1 MSDAL
6 ILIIEDNPKNLKLR
20 RDVLQFKGYQT
31 VEAETAEA
39 GIKLAR
45 ERQPALILMDIQLP
59 GMDGREA
66 MKVLKANEKTQQ
78 IPIIAVTSFAM
89 KGDRERLLAD
99 GFNAYLAK
107 PVNIKELPNVVER
120 HLSAQT

>member
-6 ILIIEDNPKNLKLR
+6 ILIIEDNPNNLKLI

-31 VEAETAEA
+31 IEAETAEA
-39 GIKLAR
+39 GIRLAR

-59 GMDGREA
+59 EMGGREA
-66 MKVLKANEKTQQ
+66 MKVLKADEKTQQ
-78 IPIIAVTSFAM
+78 VPIIAVTSFAM

-99 GFNAYLAK
+99 GFDDYLAK
-107 PVNIKELPNVVER
+107 PVTIKELPKVVER